1 MLFAADTEVGL
12 RNAATLVNTAD
23 PESLDTVAGLAQHL
37 AAHGF
42 TFTSDGSPAELARV
56 RALRPVLRE
65 AWTLVAS
72 RDDPAAA
79 VSGLVNRL
87 LDEARAHPHLV
98 EHGDWGWHLHVTGP
112 GDPLHHRLAA
122 EAAMAF
128 VDLVRSGELGR
139 LRTCAAPDCAAVLVD
154 LSRNRSKR
162 FCDTGN
168 CANRQHVAAY
178 RARRAGA

>member
-1 MLFAADTEVGL
+1 MD
-12 RNAATLVNTAD
+12 
-23 PESLDTVAGLAQHL
+23 AGRVP
-37 AAHGF
+37 GRP
-42 TFTSDGSPAELARV
+42 GRGRV
-56 RALRPVLRE
+56 R
-65 AWTLVAS
+65 
-72 RDDPAAA
+72 
-79 VSGLVNRL
+79 LVNRL

-154 LSRNRSKR
+154 LSRNRSRR